1 GNGFDVSVLNRY
13 QCGRMKGKTT
23 RYDDFFDYITYHKL
37 SDESNVLYKKMKDDR
52 EIPGKNNWSDFENSI
67 AELYENGLATPQK
80 LEQCIDE
87 FQNYFTRF
95 LNEVVDTET
104 LLALNEDAKEK
115 KLAIQSLGHF
125 LGDLHI
131 PSVKLSSNADHYD
144 LFYFVFANFNYTAL
158 LDNYLY
164 LDKNQFDPHFWP
176 YADRNF
182 QFYLDQVLYTGTS
195 YSSYVLSEVIHPH
208 GIQDAPRSI
217 LFGIDLPEYS
227 RGRSSEKR
235 LVKSYWAQYDA
246 KYKSYFDEAELF
258 IIYGMSMGKTD
269 GWWMDKIFDAIIL
282 RDADLIIY
290 KYGTDKEDFVKD
302 QFLLACTRHISA
314 SDTDKEKVKKNIVVV
329 TFEENNTYFLGLEK
343 K

>member
-1 GNGFDVSVLNRY
+1 
-13 QCGRMKGKTT
+13 MKGKTT

-125 LGDLHI
+125 
-131 PSVKLSSNADHYD
+131 
-144 LFYFVFANFNYTAL
+144 L